1 MTEQPSVFEVQLL
14 IKFKAAHSKPKRR
27 KLFLAKCYGYEC
39 FARSPRRQRGRAR
52 SNVFCCEKSVLY
64 VKAKILIVL
73 RGSKIPEHNLDGDT
87 PSIAYPRVPKW
98 VTEWAPA
105 GELLVK
111 ILPGEVSCDVIEI

>member
-14 IKFKAAHSKPKRR
+14 IKFKATHSKPKRR
-27 KLFLAKCYGYEC
+27 KLLLAKCYGYEC

-73 RGSKIPEHNLDGDT
+73 RGSKIPEHNLDKDT
-87 PSIAYPRVPKW
+87 PSTAYPRVPKW

-111 ILPGEVSCDVIEI
+111 ILPGEVSCNVIEI